1 MQAGRAGIFISRFGS
16 AELNFKVWCIRMI
29 DLVFYLVIVMALIQ
43 GWRKGLIMGLISVIC
58 GIIGLAAAVKLS
70 AVVATHMKSGLHI
83 NGWWLP
89 ILAFLLVFILVILII
104 RWFGILLEKVIDL
117 ALLGWLNKL
126 GGILLYIIFYLS
138 VYSVIL
144 FYATRSGIISQKTT
158 LNSRFYSLIA
168 PFGPG
173 IIRFITGFIPYGQDM
188 FRALEAFFDR
198 VAGKIR

>member
-1 MQAGRAGIFISRFGS
+1 
-16 AELNFKVWCIRMI
+16 MI
-29 DLVFYLVIVMALIQ
+29 DLVFYIVIILALIQ
-43 GWRKGLIMGLISVIC
+43 GWKNGLIRGLISVIC

-83 NGWWLP
+83 SGWWLP

-104 RWFGILLEKVIDL
+104 RWLGILLEKVIDL
-117 ALLGWLNKL
+117 ALLGWVNKL

-144 FYATRSGIISQKTT
+144 FYATRSGMISQKST
-158 LNSRFYSLIA
+158 LNSHFYSLIE

-173 IIRFITGFIPYGQDM
+173 IIRFIRGFIPYGQDM
-188 FRALEAFFDR
+188 FKALEAFFDL
-198 VAGKIR
+198 VAGRIR